1 VLVEDLKLIAGA
13 IKRAD
18 IPHELHV
25 LDEMPHAFMQ
35 MNVLRGCQKGLGLMF
50 DFLRRRMK

>member
-50 DFLRRRMK
+50 DFLRRLMK